1 MSDRKTLRCAVY
13 TRKSSEEGLEQDFN
27 SLEAQREACE
37 AYVRSQ
43 AHEGWKLIDDRFD
56 DGGFS
61 GGTMKRP
68 GLEQLLK
75 EVSDGRVD
83 VIVVYKIDR
92 LTRSLT
98 DFARLAETFDRQG
111 VSFVSVTQQ
120 FNTTTSM
127 GRLMLNVLLSFAQFE
142 REITGER
149 IRDKIAASKKKG
161 MWMGGNPPT
170 GYDVADRR
178 LVINDDAGRVREIF
192 SLYLEEGTVPA
203 LLDRLVRE
211 EIRTSPR
218 TSTNGRKTG
227 GKPFT
232 RGHLYKLLT
241 NPIYI
246 GRISHKGKVHPGQ
259 HEAIIDLALWSA
271 VQAKLTENTQG
282 ARTRR
287 RRAVQREY
295 MLAGLLISERGNRFV
310 PMHATKGSRR
320 YRYYVEELPKPD
332 TEDAAQ
338 PDPVRLPAAEIEAA
352 TVHAVAG
359 FLSDGGEL
367 LRQLSDL
374 SPDQTRAAV
383 KAAGEIGNQIGG
395 RGNKKHAIVRSIVR
409 RVIFRRETLRIELSG
424 SGLRKKLNVGNPCAN
439 DDRTNLPGQHVA
451 ESQLNFR
458 DIDEP
463 DIVLSAPLDVRR
475 RGVQTKLLVDGNR
488 TDQPIDQSL
497 VTVVARAFCWAEML
511 TTGAAKSIKEIA
523 EREGVGETYVSQLL
537 PLGFLPPA
545 LVEQVLA
552 GEQPAELTAGKL
564 VWDTDMPLRWR

>member
-37 AYVRSQ
+37 AYIRSQ
-43 AHEGWKLIDDRFD
+43 AHEGWKLLEGRFD

-61 GGTMKRP
+61 GGNMKRP

-161 MWMGGNPPT
+161 MWMGGNPPM
-170 GYDVADRR
+170 GYDVIERKLVVNTEAD
-178 LVINDDAGRVREIF
+178 RVREMF
-192 SLYLEEGTVPA
+192 RLCLEEGTVPA
-203 LLDRLVRE
+203 LLDRLARDG
-211 EIRTSPR
+211 IRTSCR
-218 TSTNGRKTG
+218 TTTNGNKTG
-227 GKPFT
+227 GRPFT
-232 RGHLYKLLT
+232 RGHLYKLLS

-246 GRISHKGKVHPGQ
+246 GRIAHKGQVHPGQ
-259 HEAIIDLALWSA
+259 HEAIIDLAIWSE
-271 VQAKLTENTQG
+271 VQAKLTANTQG

-295 MLAGLLISERGNRFV
+295 MLAGLLISERGNRFI
-310 PMHATKGSRR
+310 PMHATKGARR
-320 YRYYVEELPKPD
+320 YRYYVEELTRPG

-338 PDPVRLPAAEIEAA
+338 PDPVRLPAAEIETA

-374 SPDQTRAAV
+374 SPDEARAAV
-383 KAAGEIGNQIGG
+383 RAAGEIGNQIGG
-395 RGNKKHAIVRSIVR
+395 RSNKKHTIVRSIVR
-409 RVIFRRETLRIELSG
+409 RITFRRENLRVELSC
-424 SGLRKKLNVGNPCAN
+424 SSLRSMLNIGNPRVRDEGA
-439 DDRTNLPGQHVA
+439 NLPGQIA
-451 ESQLNFR
+451 EDDRSNFR
-458 DIDEP
+458 NSDEP
-463 DIVLSAPLDVRR
+463 DIFLSTPLDVRR

-523 EREGVGETYVSQLL
+523 ERECVGETYVGLLL
-537 PLGFLPPA
+537 PLGFMPPA
-545 LVEQVLA
+545 LVEQVLT
-552 GEQPAELTAGKL
+552 GTHPPELTASGL
-564 VWDTDMPLRWR
+564 VWSTDVPMRWE